1 MKRQQLNPSV
11 EIVLVALWLLQIRLQ
26 VLLST
31 VQSDANS
38 VLKGSKFEVTTVFST
53 KILTNISFF
62 SKLVLF
68 EL

>member
-31 VQSDANS
+31 VQSEANS
-38 VLKGSKFEVTTVFST
+38 VLKGI
-53 KILTNISFF
+53 KI
-62 SKLVLF
+62 
-68 EL
+68 

>member
-38 VLKGSKFEVTTVFST
+38 VLKGSKFEVTTVFNT

-62 SKLVLF
+62 QN
-68 EL
+68 

>member
-38 VLKGSKFEVTTVFST
+38 VLKGSKFEVTTVFNT